1 MGKRLIYIYTVLIKG
16 LTEYSTMYMYIYKG
30 PDETCQKLCKQ
41 CRRVLLSQYNA
52 GY

>member
-1 MGKRLIYIYTVLIKG
+1 MGKRLIYIYTVLDKG
-16 LTEYSTMYMYIYKG
+16 LTEYSIYNVYKG

-41 CRRVLLSQYNA
+41 CRRVLFSQYNA

>member
-1 MGKRLIYIYTVLIKG
+1 MGKRLIYIYTVLDKG
-16 LTEYSTMYMYIYKG
+16 LTEYSIYIYKG

-41 CRRVLLSQYNA
+41 CRRVLFSQYNA